1 MHRRRPGH
9 GCGAGPLTPD
19 FAAAA
24 VWTERSKMARDG
36 GVVIIGA
43 ARTAIGRFGGTV
55 SRLPA
60 VELGGVAIRRAVER
74 AGIDP
79 AAIDEVLVGQVIQA
93 GCGQA
98 PARQA
103 ALKAGLPP
111 SVGATTVNKVCGS
124 GLKTVAIGA
133 NAISVG
139 DAEIVVAAG
148 MESMNMGPHLLANA
162 RTGYRLGNAE
172 LVDATVHDGL
182 WCPVENW
189 HMGNAAELIA
199 DAMSITREE
208 MDEFALRSHQ
218 KAVSAIDEGRFKA
231 EIVPVTVPQ
240 RKGEP
245 VIFETDENPRADTSL
260 EALAKLPPA
269 FREDG
274 KCTAGNS
281 SAITDGA
288 AAVVIAS
295 AEKAKSL
302 GIEPLARI
310 TGFAQAAVEPRWV
323 FFAPVH
329 AIEKLLAKTGRSL
342 DDFDLVEINEAF
354 ASQSI
359 ADGRKLRL
367 DWERLNVNG
376 GAVALG
382 HPIGCSGTRL
392 LVTLIHAMKDRGASL
407 GLVSLCLG
415 GGEAVAMSI
424 EM

>member
-1 MHRRRPGH
+1 MI
-9 GCGAGPLTPD
+9 A
-19 FAAAA
+19 
-24 VWTERSKMARDG
+24 SKE
-36 GVVIIGA
+36 VVVIGA
-43 ARTAIGRFGGTV
+43 ARTAIGRFGGTI
-55 SRLPA
+55 SSIPA
-60 VELGGVAIRRAVER
+60 VELGGVAISAAVQR

-79 AAIDEVLVGQVIQA
+79 ATVDEVLVGQVIQA

-124 GLKTVAIGA
+124 SLKTIAMGA
-133 NAISVG
+133 NAIAVG
-139 DAEIVVAAG
+139 DAEIIVAAG
-148 MESMNMGPHLLANA
+148 MESMNMGPHLLAKA

-182 WCPVENW
+182 WCPFENW

-199 DAMSITREE
+199 DAMSISRQE
-208 MDEFALRSHQ
+208 MDEFALLSHTR
-218 KAVSAIDEGRFKA
+218 AVDAIKQGKFNN
-231 EIVPVTVPQ
+231 EIVPITIPQ

-245 VIFETDENPRADTSL
+245 LTFDTDENPRADTTI
-260 EALAKLPPA
+260 EALAKLTPA

-288 AAVVIAS
+288 AAVVITS
-295 AEKAKSL
+295 ADKAAEL

-310 TGFAQAAVEPRWV
+310 TGFAQAAVEPKWV

-329 AIEKLLAKTGRSL
+329 AVEKLMARTGQHIR
-342 DDFDLVEINEAF
+342 DFDLVEINEAF
-354 ASQSI
+354 ASQII
-359 ADGRKLRL
+359 ADSRKLGL
-367 DWERLNVNG
+367 DLEKLNVNG
-376 GAVALG
+376 GAIALG
-382 HPIGCSGTRL
+382 HPIGCSGVRL
-392 LVTLIHAMKDRGASL
+392 MVTLIHAMKERGAHL
-407 GLVSLCLG
+407 GLASLCLG

>member
-1 MHRRRPGH
+1 MP
-9 GCGAGPLTPD
+9 
-19 FAAAA
+19 
-24 VWTERSKMARDG
+24 SDG
-36 GVVIIGA
+36 DVVIIGA

-60 VELGGVAIRRAVER
+60 VELGGAAIRAAVDR

-79 AAIDEVLVGQVIQA
+79 TDIDEVLVGQVIQA

-103 ALKAGLPP
+103 ALNAGLPP
-111 SVGATTVNKVCGS
+111 SVGATTINKVCGS
-124 GLKTVAIGA
+124 GLKTVAMGA
-133 NAISVG
+133 NTIQVG
-139 DAEIVVAAG
+139 DAEIIVAAG

-162 RTGYRLGNAE
+162 RTGYRLGSAE

-182 WCPVENW
+182 WCPIENW

-199 DAMSITREE
+199 DAMDITREE
-208 MDEFALRSHQ
+208 MDEFALQSHQ
-218 KAVSAIDEGRFKA
+218 KAVRAINEGWFEA
-231 EIVPVTVPQ
+231 EIVPLTIPQ

-245 VIFETDENPRADTSL
+245 IVFDTDENPRSDSTL
-260 EALAKLPPA
+260 EALAKLSPA
-269 FREDG
+269 FRKDG

-288 AAVVIAS
+288 AAVVITS
-295 AEKAKSL
+295 AERARSL

-329 AIEKLLAKTGRSL
+329 AMEKLLTKTNYSL
-342 DDFDLVEINEAF
+342 DDFDLLEINEAF

-359 ADGRKLRL
+359 ADGRKLGL

-376 GAVALG
+376 GAIALG

-392 LVTLIHAMKDRGASL
+392 LVTLVHSMMARNASV
-407 GLVSLCLG
+407 GVAALCLG
-415 GGEAVAMSI
+415 GGEAVAMSV
-424 EM
+424 ER

>member
-1 MHRRRPGH
+1 MI
-9 GCGAGPLTPD
+9 AS
-19 FAAAA
+19 
-24 VWTERSKMARDG
+24 TE
-36 GVVIIGA
+36 VVIIGA
-43 ARTAIGRFGGTV
+43 ARTAIGRFGGTI
-55 SRLPA
+55 SGIAA
-60 VELGGVAIRRAVER
+60 VELGGVAIRAAVQR

-79 AAIDEVLVGQVIQA
+79 ATVDEVLVGQVIQA

-103 ALKAGLPP
+103 ALKAGLPA

-124 GLKTVAIGA
+124 GLKTIAMGA
-133 NAISVG
+133 NAIAVG
-139 DAEIVVAAG
+139 DAEIIVAAG

-172 LVDATVHDGL
+172 LVDATVRDGL
-182 WCPVENW
+182 WCPIENW

-199 DAMSITREE
+199 DALGISRQE
-208 MDEFALRSHQ
+208 MDEFALLSHK
-218 KAVSAIDEGRFKA
+218 KAVDAIKQGKFKN
-231 EIVPVTVPQ
+231 EIVPITIPQ
-240 RKGEP
+240 RKGELL
-245 VIFETDENPRADTSL
+245 IFDTDENPRADTTM
-260 EALAKLPPA
+260 EALANLAPA
-269 FREDG
+269 FKGDG

-295 AEKAKSL
+295 ANKAAEL

-310 TGFAQAAVEPRWV
+310 TGFAQAAVEPKWV

-329 AIEKLLAKTGRSL
+329 AVEKLMARTGHQIQ
-342 DDFDLVEINEAF
+342 DFDLLEINEAF
-354 ASQSI
+354 ASQTI
-359 ADGRKLRL
+359 ANGRKLDL
-367 DWERLNVNG
+367 DWEKLNVNG
-376 GAVALG
+376 GAIALG

-392 LVTLIHAMKDRGASL
+392 MVTLIHAMKERGANL
-407 GLVSLCLG
+407 GLASLCLG

>member
-1 MHRRRPGH
+1 LT
-9 GCGAGPLTPD
+9 AGRLWAGT
-19 FAAAA
+19 
-24 VWTERSKMARDG
+24 RKMTISAE
-36 GVVIIGA
+36 VVIIGA

-55 SRLPA
+55 SAIPA
-60 VELGGVAIRRAVER
+60 VELGGAAIKAAVQR

-79 AAIDEVLVGQVIQA
+79 ETVDEVLVGHVIQA

-111 SVGATTVNKVCGS
+111 SVGATAVNKVCGS
-124 GLKTVAIGA
+124 GLKTVALGA
-133 NAISVG
+133 NAIAAG
-139 DAEIVVAAG
+139 EAEIIVAAG
-148 MESMNMGPHLLANA
+148 MESMNLGPHLLAHA

-199 DAMSITREE
+199 DAMNISRQE
-208 MDEFALRSHQ
+208 MDEFALLSHK
-218 KAVSAIDEGRFKA
+218 KAVDAIKQGRFKN
-231 EIVPVTVPQ
+231 EIVPVTIPQ

-245 VIFETDENPRADTSL
+245 LSFDTDENPRADTTI
-260 EALAKLPPA
+260 EALAKLAPA
-269 FREDG
+269 FRDDG
-274 KCTAGNS
+274 TCTAGNS

-288 AAVVIAS
+288 AAVVIARAS
-295 AEKAKSL
+295 KAAEL

-310 TGFAQAAVEPRWV
+310 TGFAQVAVEPKWV

-329 AIEKLLAKTGRSL
+329 AVEKLMARTGHRVH
-342 DDFDLVEINEAF
+342 DFDLLEINEAF

-359 ADGRKLRL
+359 ADGRKLNL
-367 DWERLNVNG
+367 DWEKLNVNG
-376 GAVALG
+376 GAIALG

-392 LVTLIHAMKDRGASL
+392 LVTLIYAMRDRRANL
-407 GLVSLCLG
+407 GLACLCLG

>member
-1 MHRRRPGH
+1 
-9 GCGAGPLTPD
+9 
-19 FAAAA
+19 
-24 VWTERSKMARDG
+24 
-36 GVVIIGA
+36 VVIIGA
-43 ARTAIGRFGGTV
+43 ARTAIGRFGGTI
-55 SRLPA
+55 SGIPA
-60 VELGGVAIRRAVER
+60 VELGGVAIRAAVQR

-79 AAIDEVLVGQVIQA
+79 ATVDEVLVGQVIQA

-111 SVGATTVNKVCGS
+111 TVGATTVNKVCGS
-124 GLKTVAIGA
+124 GLKTIAMGA
-133 NAISVG
+133 NAIAVG
-139 DAEIVVAAG
+139 DAEIIVAAG

-172 LVDATVHDGL
+172 LVDATVRDGL
-182 WCPVENW
+182 WCPIENW

-199 DAMSITREE
+199 DALGISRQE
-208 MDEFALRSHQ
+208 MDQFALLSHQ
-218 KAVSAIDEGRFKA
+218 KAINAINQGKFKN
-231 EIVPVTVPQ
+231 EIAPITVPQ

-245 VIFETDENPRADTSL
+245 LIFDTDENPRADTTM

-269 FREDG
+269 FKDDG

-295 AEKAKSL
+295 ADKATEL
-302 GIEPLARI
+302 GIETLARI
-310 TGFAQAAVEPRWV
+310 TGFAQAAVEPKWV

-329 AIEKLLAKTGRSL
+329 AVEKLMARTGRQIQ
-342 DDFDLVEINEAF
+342 DFDLLEINEAF
-354 ASQSI
+354 ASQTI
-359 ADGRKLRL
+359 ANGRKLDL
-367 DWERLNVNG
+367 DWEKLNVNG
-376 GAVALG
+376 GAIALG

-392 LVTLIHAMKDRGASL
+392 MVTLIHAMKERGAHL
-407 GLVSLCLG
+407 GLASLCLG

>member
-1 MHRRRPGH
+1 MI
-9 GCGAGPLTPD
+9 A
-19 FAAAA
+19 
-24 VWTERSKMARDG
+24 SKE
-36 GVVIIGA
+36 VVIIGA
-43 ARTAIGRFGGTV
+43 ARTAIGRFGGTI
-55 SRLPA
+55 SSIPA
-60 VELGGVAIRRAVER
+60 VELGGVAIGAAVQR

-79 AAIDEVLVGQVIQA
+79 ATVDEVLVGQVIQA

-124 GLKTVAIGA
+124 SLKTIAMAA
-133 NAISVG
+133 NAIAVG
-139 DAEIVVAAG
+139 DAEIIVAAG
-148 MESMNMGPHLLANA
+148 MESMNMGPHLLAKA

-182 WCPVENW
+182 WCPFENW

-199 DAMSITREE
+199 EAMNVSRQE
-208 MDEFALRSHQ
+208 MDEFALLSHTR
-218 KAVSAIDEGRFKA
+218 AVDAIKQGKFKN
-231 EIVPVTVPQ
+231 EIVPITIPQ

-245 VIFETDENPRADTSL
+245 LIFDTDENPRADTTI
-260 EALAKLPPA
+260 EALAKLKPA
-269 FREDG
+269 FRDDG

-288 AAVVIAS
+288 AAVVITS
-295 AEKAKSL
+295 ADKAAEL

-310 TGFAQAAVEPRWV
+310 TGFAQAAVEPKWV

-329 AIEKLLAKTGRSL
+329 AVEKLMARTGQHIR
-342 DDFDLVEINEAF
+342 DFDLVEINEAF
-354 ASQSI
+354 ASQII
-359 ADGRKLRL
+359 ADSRKLGL
-367 DWERLNVNG
+367 DFEKLNVNG
-376 GAVALG
+376 GAIALG
-382 HPIGCSGTRL
+382 HPIGCSGVRL
-392 LVTLIHAMKDRGASL
+392 MVTLIHAMKERGANL
-407 GLVSLCLG
+407 GLASLCLG

>member
-1 MHRRRPGH
+1 
-9 GCGAGPLTPD
+9 
-19 FAAAA
+19 
-24 VWTERSKMARDG
+24 MASDG

-43 ARTAIGRFGGTV
+43 ARTAIGRFGGTL
-55 SRLPA
+55 SSLPA
-60 VELGGVAIRRAVER
+60 VELGGAAIRGAVDR

-103 ALKAGLPP
+103 ALNAGLPP
-111 SVGATTVNKVCGS
+111 SVGATTINKVCGS

-133 NAISVG
+133 NAIQVG
-139 DAEIVVAAG
+139 EAEIIVAAG

-162 RTGYRLGNAE
+162 RSGYRLGNAE

-182 WCPVENW
+182 WCPIENW
-189 HMGNAAELIA
+189 HMGNAAELVA
-199 DAMSITREE
+199 DAMGITREE
-208 MDEFALRSHQ
+208 MDEFALQSHR
-218 KAVSAIDEGRFKA
+218 KAVQAINKGWFET
-231 EIVPVTVPQ
+231 EIVPLTIPQ
-240 RKGEP
+240 RRGEP
-245 VIFETDENPRADTSL
+245 IIFDTDENPRADSTL

-269 FREDG
+269 FRKDG

-295 AEKAKSL
+295 AARAKSL

-310 TGFAQAAVEPRWV
+310 TGFAQAAVEPKWV

-329 AIEKLLAKTGRSL
+329 AMEKLLVKTGYKL

-359 ADGRKLRL
+359 ADGRKLGL

-376 GAVALG
+376 GAIALG

-392 LVTLIHAMKDRGASL
+392 LVTLVHAMIARHASVGA
-407 GLVSLCLG
+407 VALCLG

-424 EM
+424 ER

>member
-1 MHRRRPGH
+1 MI
-9 GCGAGPLTPD
+9 AS
-19 FAAAA
+19 
-24 VWTERSKMARDG
+24 TE
-36 GVVIIGA
+36 VVIIGA
-43 ARTAIGRFGGTV
+43 ARTAIGRFGGTISGV
-55 SRLPA
+55 AA
-60 VELGGVAIRRAVER
+60 VELGGVAIRAAVQR

-79 AAIDEVLVGQVIQA
+79 ATVDEVLVGQVIQA

-103 ALKAGLPP
+103 ALKAGLPA

-124 GLKTVAIGA
+124 GLKTIAMGA
-133 NAISVG
+133 NAIAVG
-139 DAEIVVAAG
+139 DAEIIVAAG

-172 LVDATVHDGL
+172 LVDATVRDGL
-182 WCPVENW
+182 WCPIENW

-199 DAMSITREE
+199 DALGISRQE
-208 MDEFALRSHQ
+208 MDEFALLSHK
-218 KAVSAIDEGRFKA
+218 KAVDAIKQGKFKN
-231 EIVPVTVPQ
+231 EIVPITIPQ
-240 RKGEP
+240 RKGELL
-245 VIFETDENPRADTSL
+245 IFDTDENPRADTTM
-260 EALAKLPPA
+260 EALANLAPA
-269 FREDG
+269 FKGDG

-295 AEKAKSL
+295 ANKAAEL

-310 TGFAQAAVEPRWV
+310 TGFAQAAVEPKWV

-329 AIEKLLAKTGRSL
+329 AVEKLMARTGHQIQ
-342 DDFDLVEINEAF
+342 DFDLLEINEAF
-354 ASQSI
+354 ASQTI
-359 ADGRKLRL
+359 ANGRKLDL
-367 DWERLNVNG
+367 DWEKLNVNG
-376 GAVALG
+376 GAIALG

-392 LVTLIHAMKDRGASL
+392 MVTLIHAMKERGANL
-407 GLVSLCLG
+407 GLASLCLG

>member
-1 MHRRRPGH
+1 MTRNGQ
-9 GCGAGPLTPD
+9 A
-19 FAAAA
+19 
-24 VWTERSKMARDG
+24 
-36 GVVIIGA
+36 VIIGA

-60 VELGGVAIRRAVER
+60 VELGGVAIRGTVER

-79 AAIDEVLVGQVIQA
+79 ASIDEVLVGQVIQA

-124 GLKTVAIGA
+124 GLKTVAMGA
-133 NAISVG
+133 NAIAVG
-139 DAEIVVAAG
+139 DADIIVAAG
-148 MESMNMGPHLLANA
+148 MESMNMGPHLLPNA
-162 RTGYRLGNAE
+162 RTGFRLGSTD

-199 DAMSITREE
+199 DAMNITRQE
-208 MDEFALRSHQ
+208 MDAFALQSHQ
-218 KAVSAIDEGRFKA
+218 KAVRAIDEEHFKA

-245 VIFETDENPRADTSL
+245 VIFDTDENPRGDTSL

-269 FREDG
+269 FRKDG

-295 AEKAKSL
+295 AERARSL
-302 GIEPLARI
+302 GIEPLAHI
-310 TGFAQAAVEPRWV
+310 TGFAQAAVEPKWV

-329 AIEKLLAKTGRSL
+329 AIEKLLAKTGYAIE
-342 DDFDLVEINEAF
+342 DFDLLEINEAF

-359 ADGRKLRL
+359 ADGRKLGL
-367 DWERLNVNG
+367 NWERLNVNG
-376 GAVALG
+376 GAIALG

-392 LVTLIHAMKDRGASL
+392 LVTLLYAMKARGASL
-407 GLVSLCLG
+407 GLASLCLG

-424 EM
+424 EI

>member
-1 MHRRRPGH
+1 MI
-9 GCGAGPLTPD
+9 AS
-19 FAAAA
+19 
-24 VWTERSKMARDG
+24 TE
-36 GVVIIGA
+36 VVIIGA
-43 ARTAIGRFGGTV
+43 ARTAIGRFGGTI
-55 SRLPA
+55 SGIAA
-60 VELGGVAIRRAVER
+60 VELGGVAIRAAVQR

-79 AAIDEVLVGQVIQA
+79 ATVDEVLVGQVIQA

-103 ALKAGLPP
+103 ALKAGLPA

-124 GLKTVAIGA
+124 GLKTIAMGA
-133 NAISVG
+133 NAIAVG
-139 DAEIVVAAG
+139 DAEIIVAAG

-172 LVDATVHDGL
+172 LVDATVRDGL
-182 WCPVENW
+182 WCPIENW

-199 DAMSITREE
+199 DALGISRQE
-208 MDEFALRSHQ
+208 MDEFALLSHK
-218 KAVSAIDEGRFKA
+218 KAVDAIKQGKFKN
-231 EIVPVTVPQ
+231 EIVPITIPQ
-240 RKGEP
+240 RKGELL
-245 VIFETDENPRADTSL
+245 IFDTDENPRADTTL
-260 EALAKLPPA
+260 EALANLPPA
-269 FREDG
+269 FKDDG

-295 AEKAKSL
+295 ANKAAEL

-310 TGFAQAAVEPRWV
+310 TGFAQAAVEPKWV

-329 AIEKLLAKTGRSL
+329 AVEKLMARTGHQIQ
-342 DDFDLVEINEAF
+342 DFDLLEINEAF
-354 ASQSI
+354 ASQTI
-359 ADGRKLRL
+359 ANGRKLDL
-367 DWERLNVNG
+367 DWEKLNVNG
-376 GAVALG
+376 GAIALG

-392 LVTLIHAMKDRGASL
+392 MVTLIHAMKERGANL
-407 GLVSLCLG
+407 GLASLCLG

>member
-1 MHRRRPGH
+1 MI
-9 GCGAGPLTPD
+9 AS
-19 FAAAA
+19 
-24 VWTERSKMARDG
+24 TE
-36 GVVIIGA
+36 VVIIGA
-43 ARTAIGRFGGTV
+43 ARTAIGRFGGTI
-55 SRLPA
+55 SGIAA
-60 VELGGVAIRRAVER
+60 VELGGVAIRAAVQR

-79 AAIDEVLVGQVIQA
+79 ATVDEVLVGQVIQA

-124 GLKTVAIGA
+124 GLKTIAMGA
-133 NAISVG
+133 NAIAVG
-139 DAEIVVAAG
+139 DAEIIVAAG

-172 LVDATVHDGL
+172 LIDATVRDGL
-182 WCPVENW
+182 WCPIENW

-199 DAMSITREE
+199 DALGISRQE
-208 MDEFALRSHQ
+208 MDEFALLSHK
-218 KAVSAIDEGRFKA
+218 KAVDAIKQGKFKN
-231 EIVPVTVPQ
+231 EIVPITIPQ
-240 RKGEP
+240 RKGELL
-245 VIFETDENPRADTSL
+245 IFDTDENPRADTTM
-260 EALAKLPPA
+260 EALANLAPA
-269 FREDG
+269 FKDDG

-295 AEKAKSL
+295 ANKAAEL

-310 TGFAQAAVEPRWV
+310 TGFAQAAVEPKWV

-329 AIEKLLAKTGRSL
+329 AVEKLMARTGHQIQ
-342 DDFDLVEINEAF
+342 DFDLLEINEAF
-354 ASQSI
+354 ASQTI
-359 ADGRKLRL
+359 ANGRKLDL
-367 DWERLNVNG
+367 DWEKLNVNG
-376 GAVALG
+376 GAIALG

-392 LVTLIHAMKDRGASL
+392 MVTLIHAMKERGANL
-407 GLVSLCLG
+407 GLASLCLG

>member
-1 MHRRRPGH
+1 MI
-9 GCGAGPLTPD
+9 AS
-19 FAAAA
+19 
-24 VWTERSKMARDG
+24 TE
-36 GVVIIGA
+36 VVIIGA
-43 ARTAIGRFGGTV
+43 ARTAIGRFGGTI
-55 SRLPA
+55 SGIPA
-60 VELGGVAIRRAVER
+60 VELGGVAIRAAVQR

-79 AAIDEVLVGQVIQA
+79 ATVDEVLVGQVIQA

-111 SVGATTVNKVCGS
+111 TVGATTVNKVCGS
-124 GLKTVAIGA
+124 GLKTIAMGA
-133 NAISVG
+133 NAIAVG
-139 DAEIVVAAG
+139 DAEIIVAAG

-172 LVDATVHDGL
+172 LVDATVRDGL
-182 WCPVENW
+182 WCPIENW

-199 DAMSITREE
+199 DALGISRQE
-208 MDEFALRSHQ
+208 MDQFALLSHQ
-218 KAVSAIDEGRFKA
+218 KAINAINQGKFKN
-231 EIVPVTVPQ
+231 EIAPITVPQ

-245 VIFETDENPRADTSL
+245 LIFDTDENPRADTTM

-269 FREDG
+269 FKDDG

-295 AEKAKSL
+295 ADKATEL

-310 TGFAQAAVEPRWV
+310 TGFAQAAVEPKWV

-329 AIEKLLAKTGRSL
+329 AVEKLMARTGRQIQ
-342 DDFDLVEINEAF
+342 DFDLLEINEAF
-354 ASQSI
+354 ASQTI
-359 ADGRKLRL
+359 ANGRKLDL
-367 DWERLNVNG
+367 DWEKLNVNG
-376 GAVALG
+376 GAIALG

-392 LVTLIHAMKDRGASL
+392 MVTLIHAMKERGANL
-407 GLVSLCLG
+407 GLASLCLG

>member
-1 MHRRRPGH
+1 MI
-9 GCGAGPLTPD
+9 AS
-19 FAAAA
+19 
-24 VWTERSKMARDG
+24 TE
-36 GVVIIGA
+36 VVIIGA
-43 ARTAIGRFGGTV
+43 ARTAIGRFGGTI
-55 SRLPA
+55 SGIPA
-60 VELGGVAIRRAVER
+60 VELGGVAIRAAVQR

-79 AAIDEVLVGQVIQA
+79 ATVDEVLVGQVIQA

-111 SVGATTVNKVCGS
+111 TVGATTVNKVCGS
-124 GLKTVAIGA
+124 GLKTIAMGA
-133 NAISVG
+133 NAIAVG
-139 DAEIVVAAG
+139 DAEIIVAAG

-172 LVDATVHDGL
+172 LVDATVRDGL
-182 WCPVENW
+182 WCPIENW

-199 DAMSITREE
+199 DALGISRQE
-208 MDEFALRSHQ
+208 MDQFALLSHQ
-218 KAVSAIDEGRFKA
+218 KAINAINQGKFKN
-231 EIVPVTVPQ
+231 EIAPITVPQ
-240 RKGEP
+240 RKDEP
-245 VIFETDENPRADTSL
+245 LIFDTDENPRADTTM

-269 FREDG
+269 FKDDG

-295 AEKAKSL
+295 ADKATEL

-310 TGFAQAAVEPRWV
+310 TGFAQAAVEPKWV

-329 AIEKLLAKTGRSL
+329 AVEKLMARTGRQIQ
-342 DDFDLVEINEAF
+342 DFDLLEINEAF
-354 ASQSI
+354 ASQTI
-359 ADGRKLRL
+359 ANGRKLDL
-367 DWERLNVNG
+367 DWEKLNVNG
-376 GAVALG
+376 GAIALG

-392 LVTLIHAMKDRGASL
+392 MVTLIHAMKERGANL
-407 GLVSLCLG
+407 GLASLCLG

>member
-1 MHRRRPGH
+1 MTKDR
-9 GCGAGPLTPD
+9 
-19 FAAAA
+19 
-24 VWTERSKMARDG
+24 

-43 ARTAIGRFGGTV
+43 ARTAIGRFGGTL
-55 SRLPA
+55 SRVPA
-60 VELGGVAIRRAVER
+60 VELGGVAIRAAVDR
-74 AGIDP
+74 AGVDP
-79 AAIDEVLVGQVIQA
+79 ATIDEVLVGQVLQA

-103 ALKAGLPP
+103 ALKAGLPF
-111 SVGATTVNKVCGS
+111 SVGATAVNKVCGS
-124 GLKTVAIGA
+124 GLKTVALGA
-133 NAISVG
+133 NAIAAG
-139 DAEIVVAAG
+139 DADIIVAAG

-182 WCPVENW
+182 WCPIENW

-199 DAMSITREE
+199 DAMGISREE

-218 KAVSAIDEGRFKA
+218 KAIKATAEGQFTEEIAPVS
-231 EIVPVTVPQ
+231 VPQ
-240 RKGEP
+240 RRGDP
-245 VIFETDENPRADTSL
+245 IIFDTDENPRADSNL

-269 FREDG
+269 FKKDG
-274 KCTAGNS
+274 RCTAGNS

-295 AEKAKSL
+295 AEKARDL
-302 GIEPLARI
+302 GIEPLAHI

-329 AIEKLLAKTGRSL
+329 AIEKLMAKTGHAV
-342 DDFDLVEINEAF
+342 DDFDLVELNEAF
-354 ASQSI
+354 ASQTI
-359 ADGRKLRL
+359 ADVRKAGL
-367 DWERLNVNG
+367 DWGSLNVNG
-376 GAVALG
+376 GAIALG

-392 LVTLIHAMKDRGASL
+392 LVTLIHAMKERGASL

-424 EM
+424 QM

>member
-1 MHRRRPGH
+1 MI
-9 GCGAGPLTPD
+9 TS
-19 FAAAA
+19 
-24 VWTERSKMARDG
+24 TE
-36 GVVIIGA
+36 VVIIGA
-43 ARTAIGRFGGTV
+43 ARTAIGRFGGTI
-55 SRLPA
+55 SGIAA
-60 VELGGVAIRRAVER
+60 VELGGVAIRAAVQR

-79 AAIDEVLVGQVIQA
+79 ATVDEVLVGQVIQA

-124 GLKTVAIGA
+124 GLKTIAMGA
-133 NAISVG
+133 NAIAVG
-139 DAEIVVAAG
+139 DAEIIVAAG

-162 RTGYRLGNAE
+162 RTGHRLGNAE
-172 LVDATVHDGL
+172 LVDATVRDGL
-182 WCPVENW
+182 WCPIENW
-189 HMGNAAELIA
+189 HMGNAADLIA
-199 DAMSITREE
+199 DAMNISRQE
-208 MDEFALRSHQ
+208 MDEFALLSHQ
-218 KAVSAIDEGRFKA
+218 KAVNAINQGMFKK
-231 EIVPVTVPQ
+231 EIVPVTVAQ
-240 RKGEP
+240 RRGEHF
-245 VIFETDENPRADTSL
+245 IFDTDENPRADTTM

-269 FREDG
+269 FKDDG

-295 AEKAKSL
+295 ANKAAEL

-310 TGFAQAAVEPRWV
+310 TGFAQAAVEPKWV

-329 AIEKLLAKTGRSL
+329 AVEKLMARTGHQIQ
-342 DDFDLVEINEAF
+342 DFDLVEINEAF
-354 ASQSI
+354 ASQTI
-359 ADGRKLRL
+359 ADGRKLDL
-367 DWERLNVNG
+367 DWEKLNVNG
-376 GAVALG
+376 GAIALG

-392 LVTLIHAMKDRGASL
+392 VVTLIYAMRERGANL
-407 GLVSLCLG
+407 GLASLCLG

>member
-1 MHRRRPGH
+1 
-9 GCGAGPLTPD
+9 
-19 FAAAA
+19 
-24 VWTERSKMARDG
+24 MASDG
-36 GVVIIGA
+36 DVVIIGA

-60 VELGGVAIRRAVER
+60 VELGGAGIRGAVDR

-79 AAIDEVLVGQVIQA
+79 VDIDEVLVGQVIQA

-103 ALKAGLPP
+103 ALSAGLPP

-124 GLKTVAIGA
+124 GLKTVAMGA
-133 NAISVG
+133 NAIQVG
-139 DAEIVVAAG
+139 DAEIIVAAG
-148 MESMNMGPHLLANA
+148 MESMNMGPHLLPNA
-162 RTGYRLGNAE
+162 RTGYRLGSAE

-182 WCPVENW
+182 WCPIENW

-199 DAMSITREE
+199 DAMDITREE
-208 MDEFALRSHQ
+208 MDEFALQSHQ
-218 KAVSAIDEGRFKA
+218 KAVQAIEEGWFKP
-231 EIVPVTVPQ
+231 EIVPLPVPQ

-245 VIFETDENPRADTSL
+245 IIFDTDENPRADTTL
-260 EALAKLPPA
+260 EALAKLTPA
-269 FREDG
+269 FRKDG

-295 AEKAKSL
+295 AERAKSL

-310 TGFAQAAVEPRWV
+310 TGFAQAAVEPKWV

-329 AIEKLLAKTGRSL
+329 AMDKLLAKTGYSL
-342 DDFDLVEINEAF
+342 DDFDLLEINEAF

-359 ADGRKLRL
+359 ADGRKLGL

-376 GAVALG
+376 GAIALG

-392 LVTLIHAMKDRGASL
+392 LVTLIYAMKARDASVGAA
-407 GLVSLCLG
+407 VLCLG

-424 EM
+424 ER

>member
-1 MHRRRPGH
+1 MGTD
-9 GCGAGPLTPD
+9 GL
-19 FAAAA
+19 
-24 VWTERSKMARDG
+24 ERVEMASDG
-36 GVVIIGA
+36 DVVIIGA

-60 VELGGVAIRRAVER
+60 VELGGAGIRGAVDR

-79 AAIDEVLVGQVIQA
+79 VDIDEVLVGQVIQA

-103 ALKAGLPP
+103 ALSAGLPP

-124 GLKTVAIGA
+124 GLKTVAMGA
-133 NAISVG
+133 NAIQVG
-139 DAEIVVAAG
+139 DAEIIVAAG
-148 MESMNMGPHLLANA
+148 MESMNMGPHLLPNA
-162 RTGYRLGNAE
+162 RTGYRLGSAE

-182 WCPVENW
+182 WCPIENW

-199 DAMSITREE
+199 DAMDITREE
-208 MDEFALRSHQ
+208 MDEFALQSHQ
-218 KAVSAIDEGRFKA
+218 KAVQAIEEGWFKP
-231 EIVPVTVPQ
+231 EIVPLPVPQ

-245 VIFETDENPRADTSL
+245 IIFDTDENPRADTTL
-260 EALAKLPPA
+260 EALAKLTPA
-269 FREDG
+269 FRKDG

-295 AEKAKSL
+295 AERAKSL

-310 TGFAQAAVEPRWV
+310 TGFAQAAVEPKWV

-329 AIEKLLAKTGRSL
+329 AMDKLLAKTGYSL
-342 DDFDLVEINEAF
+342 DDFDLLEINEAF

-359 ADGRKLRL
+359 ADGRKLGL

-376 GAVALG
+376 GAIALG
-382 HPIGCSGTRL
+382 HPVGCSGTRL
-392 LVTLIHAMKDRGASL
+392 LVTLIYAMKARDASVGAA
-407 GLVSLCLG
+407 VLCLG

-424 EM
+424 ER

>member
-1 MHRRRPGH
+1 MI
-9 GCGAGPLTPD
+9 AS
-19 FAAAA
+19 
-24 VWTERSKMARDG
+24 TE
-36 GVVIIGA
+36 VVIIGA
-43 ARTAIGRFGGTV
+43 ARTAIGRFGGTI
-55 SRLPA
+55 SGIAA
-60 VELGGVAIRRAVER
+60 VELGGVAIRAAVQR

-79 AAIDEVLVGQVIQA
+79 ATVDEVLVGQVIQA

-103 ALKAGLPP
+103 ALKAGLPA

-124 GLKTVAIGA
+124 GLKTIAMGA
-133 NAISVG
+133 NAIAVG
-139 DAEIVVAAG
+139 DAEIIVAAG

-172 LVDATVHDGL
+172 LVDATVRDGL
-182 WCPVENW
+182 WCPIENW

-199 DAMSITREE
+199 DALGISRQE
-208 MDEFALRSHQ
+208 MDEFALLSHK
-218 KAVSAIDEGRFKA
+218 KAVDAIKQGKFKN
-231 EIVPVTVPQ
+231 EIVPITIPQ
-240 RKGEP
+240 RKGELL
-245 VIFETDENPRADTSL
+245 IFDTDENPRADTTM
-260 EALAKLPPA
+260 EALANLPPA
-269 FREDG
+269 FKDDG

-295 AEKAKSL
+295 ANKAAEL

-310 TGFAQAAVEPRWV
+310 TGFAQAAVEPKWV

-329 AIEKLLAKTGRSL
+329 AVEKLMARTGYQIQ
-342 DDFDLVEINEAF
+342 DFDLLEINEAF
-354 ASQSI
+354 ASQTI
-359 ADGRKLRL
+359 ANGRKLDL
-367 DWERLNVNG
+367 DWEKLNVNG
-376 GAVALG
+376 GAIALG

-392 LVTLIHAMKDRGASL
+392 MVTLIHAMKERGANL
-407 GLVSLCLG
+407 GLASLCLG